1 MVSLTQPE
9 PNPAVVSQPLVVSPE
24 TTVLEAI
31 TLMSGACVHGVEAEA
46 RSSCVVIVDNHQLV
60 GLLTERDVLRLISQ
74 NTVLETLPIREVMSR
89 NVITLRQSA
98 FSDAFDAL
106 DLLRRHNI
114 RHLPILDEGDSL
126 VGLVTHASLR
136 QDSRPVDALH
146 LRTGAE
152 VMEADVICADPDSSL
167 LEIAGRMSKHDV
179 GSVVITQPKLGPG
192 PDVRNIPV
200 GIITERDVVQ
210 SRALGL
216 DLETCQAQSMMK
228 GPIVSIHPEESLW
241 SVQQMMEHYGV
252 ERLVVTGDQGELL
265 GIITENRLLEAL
277 NPLELQNLAMALEA
291 KVLRLEA
298 EKIQILKDQTCDLEE
313 QIKQRTA
320 TIKANA
326 ERENLIAAVSGR
338 ILSTL
343 NLSVI
348 LDTVI
353 TEVQKLMGCE
363 RVAVWRFLANGQAI
377 VAAEAIAGSS
387 EIQMG
392 RTIHAPC
399 ISEGSAEEFF
409 KDQVRAIDDIKTAG
423 GLSPCRRGL
432 MEQLQSR
439 ASVLIP
445 ILHDHS
451 VWGLL
456 EAAEQH
462 APRQWQADDV
472 TLLERLTTQLAIAI
486 QRAEAHQKLQESEQ
500 RYSNL
505 AMMSPVG
512 IFQSDTQ
519 GRCIFTNEHWQ
530 IISGRSNEASQGS
543 GWEQAIHPDDRDRVK
558 TEWYK
563 ATQKGVPFGMESRF
577 QRPDG
582 SVRWVYGQAVAER
595 DADGEVIGY
604 IGTVTDI
611 TERKVAELKLSE
623 LNQNLEVT
631 IDQRTQDV
639 LSREAQLLDLFD
651 NATDLI
657 QSVSPE
663 GRLLFVN
670 RAWKETLGYSDAEL
684 INLSIFDIIHPA
696 DHAHCK
702 LLMDRL
708 FAGERCLA
716 VEARFLSKSGREITV
731 EGNVNCQFTDGK
743 PVATRGIFRDI
754 TARHQAETA
763 LRESQQLLQT
773 VLDTVPLSVFWKDG
787 HSKIL
792 GCNQRFAKLS
802 GKAYPQECIGKSKAD
817 LGFTHEEAGRH
828 QAEDRAVINTGVAK
842 LGVEECS
849 TMADGRKRWVETNRL
864 PLRDL
869 QGAIVGVVGT
879 YQDITARRSAEAA
892 LAASEAFNRNLI
904 EEFPIGVACC
914 RMTGEFTYVNSTF
927 CRIVGRSFEEILACT
942 YQDLTPDEYR
952 ELEVEQLQLVESTGQ
967 LGPYE
972 KEYIHSHGHRVP
984 VLLTGILVRQ
994 NHENVMWAAVQEIT
1008 DRKRFELEIHALS
1021 ERLKVALKS
1030 GAIGCWDWDLNTN
1043 TIVWDQ
1049 RMYELYDVEPSDS
1062 ALPYDIWRDHV
1073 HQDDRSAVE
1082 KLLQQAV
1089 AAEADYDTEFRII
1102 HSDGSIHFIKAAG
1115 LLVRDDDGKALKVV
1129 GVNFDISD
1137 RKLAEARLQRTN
1149 LELARATRLKDE
1161 FLANM
1166 SHELR
1171 TPLNAILGMTEG
1183 LKDEIFGK
1191 VNSQQI
1197 KSLQTIETSGS
1208 HLLSLINDILDV
1220 AKIESGK
1227 IQPDCTSI
1235 SVAQVCL
1242 SSLTFIKE
1250 LAHKKGIH
1258 LKTKFSTEVN
1268 TFSGDE
1274 RLIRQALINLLSNAV
1289 KFTPEG
1295 GTVTLTAQP
1304 LREPKEPGHLH
1315 HLRISVEDTGIG
1327 IAKKNISKLFKPFVQ
1342 IDSSLNRQFSGTG
1355 LGLSLV
1361 KKIVELHGG
1370 RVALTSQLGKGSC
1383 FTIDLPC
1390 QPAPARTIRTPA
1402 AAMPIA
1408 STATDASPLTAPL
1421 ILLAEDNEA
1430 NICTISSY
1438 LTAKG
1443 FRVLSAK
1450 DGKEAIAMA
1459 SRDNPDLILMDIQ
1472 MPGMDGLTA
1481 IRKLRHDPLFG
1492 TIPIIALT
1500 ALAMD
1505 HDRELCLQAGATEYI
1520 TKPVKLKELTATI
1533 LHLIEA
1539 SSKPMS
1545 SGHEAIVHG

>member
-1 MVSLTQPE
+1 MVRLTQPE
-9 PNPAVVSQPLVVSPE
+9 PNAAVVSQPLVVSPE
-24 TTVLEAI
+24 TTVQEAI
-31 TLMSGACVHGVEAEA
+31 TLMTGACVHGVDAEA
-46 RSSCVVIVDNHQLV
+46 SSSCVVIVDNQRLV

-74 NTVLETLPIREVMSR
+74 NTVLETLPVRDVMTR
-89 NVITLRQSA
+89 HVVTLRQSA

-114 RHLPILDEGDSL
+114 RHLPILDEEDGL

-136 QDSRPVDALH
+136 QDNRPVDVLH
-146 LRTGAE
+146 LRTGSE
-152 VMEADVICADPDSSL
+152 VMEADVIGADPDSSL
-167 LEIAGRMSKHDV
+167 LEIACRMSKHDV
-179 GSVVITQPKLGPG
+179 SSVVITQPKVGPG
-192 PDVRNIPV
+192 TDVRNMPV

-216 DLETCQAQSMMK
+216 DLETCQAQSLMK
-228 GPIVSIHPEESLW
+228 GPVFSIHPEESLW
-241 SVQQMMEHYGV
+241 AVQQMMEQYGV
-252 ERLVVTGDQGELL
+252 ERLVVTGPQGELL
-265 GIITENRLLEAL
+265 GIINENRLLEAL

-298 EKIQILKDQTCDLEE
+298 EKIQILQEQTCDLEE
-313 QIKQRTA
+313 EIKQRTA

-326 ERENLIAAVSGR
+326 ERENLIASVSSR

-343 NLSVI
+343 DLSEI
-348 LDTVI
+348 LRTVV
-353 TEVQKLMGCE
+353 TEVRALMGCD
-363 RVAVWRFLANGQAI
+363 RVAVWHLQPDCEAI
-377 VAAEAIAGSS
+377 VVAESIADSI
-387 EIQMG
+387 ETQMG
-392 RTIHAPC
+392 RTIHADC
-399 ISEGSAEEFF
+399 FSETRADNFF
-409 KDQVRAIDDIKTAG
+409 KGQVWAIDDIESAEAMT
-423 GLSPCRRGL
+423 PCRRSL
-432 MEQLQSR
+432 IEQLESR

-445 ILHDHS
+445 ILQDQHA
-451 VWGLL
+451 WGLL
-456 EAAEQH
+456 EAAESH
-462 APRQWQADDV
+462 GPRHWQTEDV
-472 TLLERLTTQLAIAI
+472 NLLDRLTTHLAIAI
-486 QRAEAHQKLQESEQ
+486 QRSQAFEALQRSEK

-505 AMMSPVG
+505 AKFSPVG
-512 IFQSDTQ
+512 IFQTDAQ
-519 GRCIFTNEHWQ
+519 RHCVFNNEHWQ
-530 IISGRSNEASQGS
+530 HISGLGIEESKGM
-543 GWEQAIHPDDRDRVK
+543 GWEQAIHPDDRDKVK
-558 TEWYK
+558 TEWYQT
-563 ATQKGVPFGMESRF
+563 TQKGLPFGMESRF

-582 SVRWVYGQAVAER
+582 SVIWVYGQAVAER
-595 DADGEVIGY
+595 DANGEVIGY
-604 IGTVTDI
+604 IGTVMDI
-611 TERKVAELKLSE
+611 TERKVAELKLGE

-670 RAWKETLGYSDAEL
+670 RAWKETLEYSDAEL
-684 INLSIFDIIHPA
+684 SSLSIFDIIHPA

-708 FAGERCLA
+708 FSGERCLA
-716 VEARFLSKSGREITV
+716 IEAKFLSKSGKEITV
-731 EGNVNCQFTDGK
+731 EGNVNCQLNDGI
-743 PVATRGIFRDI
+743 PIATRGIFRDI

-773 VLDTVPLSVFWKDG
+773 VLDTVPLSVFWKDR

-802 GKAYPQECIGKSKAD
+802 GKASPQECIGKSKAD
-817 LGFTHEEAGRH
+817 LGFTPDEAGRH
-828 QAEDRAVINTGVAK
+828 LAEDRAVINTGVAK
-842 LGVEECS
+842 LGMEECS
-849 TMADGRKRWVETNRL
+849 TMADGRQRWLETNRL

-869 QGAIVGVVGT
+869 KGAIVGVVGT

-927 CRIVGRSFEEILACT
+927 CKIVGRSFADILACT

-952 ELEVEQLQLVESTGQ
+952 ELEVEQLRLVETTGH

-972 KEYIHSHGHRVP
+972 KEYIHSQGHRVP

-994 NHENVMWAAVQEIT
+994 NHENFMWAAVQEIT

-1021 ERLKVALKS
+1021 ERLRVALKS
-1030 GAIGCWDWDLNTN
+1030 GAIGCWDWDLKTN

-1062 ALPYDIWRDHV
+1062 AIPYEFWRDHV
-1073 HQDDRSAVE
+1073 HQDDRSAAE
-1082 KLLQQAV
+1082 RLLQQAV
-1089 AAEADYDTEFRII
+1089 SGEADYDIEFRII
-1102 HSDGSIHFIKAAG
+1102 HSDGSIHFIKASG
-1115 LLVRDDDGKALKVV
+1115 LMVRDDDGKALKVV

-1161 FLANM
+1161 FLASM

-1191 VNSQQI
+1191 INIQQL
-1197 KSLQTIETSGS
+1197 KSLQTIESSGL

-1235 SVAQVCL
+1235 SVAEVCL

-1268 TFSGDE
+1268 SFSGDE

-1295 GTVTLTAQP
+1295 GAVTLTAH
-1304 LREPKEPGHLH
+1304 LLHEPKEPGKPHC
-1315 HLRISVEDTGIG
+1315 LRIAVEDNGIG
-1327 IAKKNISKLFKPFVQ
+1327 IAKKNLSKLFKPFVQ

-1355 LGLSLV
+1355 LGLALV

-1370 RVALTSQLGKGSC
+1370 RVALTSQLGKGNC

-1390 QPAPARTIRTPA
+1390 QPAPASAVQTPVA
-1402 AAMPIA
+1402 ATSIA
-1408 STATDASPLTAPL
+1408 PTATDASRPTGPL
-1421 ILLAEDNEA
+1421 ILMAEDNEA

-1443 FRVLSAK
+1443 FRVMSAK

-1459 SRDNPDLILMDIQ
+1459 CRTNPDLILMDIQ

-1505 HDRELCLQAGATEYI
+1505 HDRELCLEAGATEYLS
-1520 TKPVKLKELTATI
+1520 KPVKLKDLTATI
-1533 LHLIEA
+1533 LHLIEE
-1539 SSKPMS
+1539 SSKPRS